1 MLTAAARAS
10 ARRGSLG
17 LARIPRAAAS
27 TSLGNRRFLA
37 ATASDAPSPMYA
49 NPFASAG
56 ASTSSKPDF
65 DLIVVRPCCCLVCG
79 SPFPHDDVNLSSHLF
94 PLLHHHHHTFTGG
107 LWSRR
112 PRLRHLVEPAGQEG
126 GGH

>member
-17 LARIPRAAAS
+17 LARIPRGAAS

-37 ATASDAPSPMYA
+37 DGGKEGTSPPPSPAYA
-49 NPFASAG
+49 NPFAAAG

-65 DLIVVRPCCCLVCG
+65 DLIVVRPLVVLCG
-79 SPFPHDDVNLSSHLF
+79 SHIP
-94 PLLHHHHHTFTGG
+94 TTTT
-107 LWSRR
+107 
-112 PRLRHLVEPAGQEG
+112 
-126 GGH
+126 